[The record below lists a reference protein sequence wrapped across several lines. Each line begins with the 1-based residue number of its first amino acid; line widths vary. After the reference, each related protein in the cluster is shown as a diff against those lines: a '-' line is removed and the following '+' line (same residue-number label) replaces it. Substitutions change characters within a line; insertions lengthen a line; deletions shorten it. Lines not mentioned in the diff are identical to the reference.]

1 MYLPVGT
8 LLERVKA
15 TIRCKHLPME
25 EDEML
30 FCLLESLY
38 QNVIIFLSIR
48 PLSQNTLIRYL
59 LPMVRQREDGM
70 QHAKQQLYLTA

>member
-1 MYLPVGT
+1 
-8 LLERVKA
+8 
-15 TIRCKHLPME
+15 LPME